1 MSNNVRRGTPG
12 RLLLV
17 WSCLLPVL
25 VLFAWRVHAH
35 RSSFEWVEYPTG
47 LGDSAYYTALGKNDY
62 YEPNLRVPG
71 RGEGLYRRMVNPVDR
86 MDERM
91 IKVAREQ
98 EGRVFV
104 YSDAERA
111 AESSTRFF
119 VKSGEDRYLEFG
131 QRKFWPSYT
140 PPAANASGG
149 VPAP

>member
-17 WSCLLPVL
+17 WSCLMPMV

-47 LGDSAYYTALGKNDY
+47 LGDHHYYSGLGNNDF
-62 YEPNLRVPG
+62 YEPNLRLPG
-71 RGEGLYRRMVNPVDR
+71 QGEGLYRRMVNPVYR
-86 MDERM
+86 KDERM
-91 IKVAREQ
+91 IKVAREEQ
-98 EGRVFV
+98 GRVFV
-104 YSDAERA
+104 YSEA
-111 AESSTRFF
+111 AEQASKRLY
-119 VKSGEDRYLEFG
+119 VKSAEDKYLEFG
-131 QRKFWPSYT
+131 ERKHWPSYT